1 MTKEITRK
9 IMIILI
15 LFTILITSLTIKSF
29 AADYTCTLT
38 IEADKT
44 KILAGE
50 SVTLSIKVSNINAGA
65 GIAIFNTT
73 LEYDA
78 NVFDV
83 ALKADNEGAWTNTK
97 IENSL
102 TFTKGDYE
110 ATTKDQEIGKVVL
123 TAKKDVNIGE
133 QKITFKKNEFS
144 EATTFSVPDIT
155 KTIEIVKDESG
166 GDNNQGGNNT
176 GGNNNNTGNNN
187 QSNNTTGGN
196 IVNPP
201 SGGNTTNPPS
211 GGTGNTSSVDSGKS
225 NIKLPKTGV
234 QDYLVGA
241 IVVVTIVA
249 TVFYIKYKRSY

>member
-1 MTKEITRK
+1 MTKKITKK

-15 LFTILITSLTIKSF
+15 LFTVLIASINIKSF

-38 IEADKT
+38 VEADKT
-44 KILAGE
+44 KIKAGE
-50 SVTLSIKVSNINAGA
+50 SVTLSIKVSNINAGV

-83 ALKADNEGAWTNTK
+83 ALKADDAGAWTNTK

-102 TFTKGDYE
+102 TFTKADYE

-123 TAKKDVNIGE
+123 TAKKDVNVGE

-155 KTIEIVKDESG
+155 KTVEIVKE
-166 GDNNQGGNNT
+166 
-176 GGNNNNTGNNN
+176 
-187 QSNNTTGGN
+187 TTGGDDN
-196 IVNPP
+196 NPGNKPDEQNPGDTNKP
-201 SGGNTTNPPS
+201 SGGNPTTPPTGGNTNKPS
-211 GGTGNTSSVDSGKS
+211 GSGTGTGNSGSIDTGKS
-225 NIKLPKTGV
+225 NMTLPKTGV
-234 QDYLVGA
+234 QSYLIGA
-241 IVVVTIVA
+241 IVVGTIIA